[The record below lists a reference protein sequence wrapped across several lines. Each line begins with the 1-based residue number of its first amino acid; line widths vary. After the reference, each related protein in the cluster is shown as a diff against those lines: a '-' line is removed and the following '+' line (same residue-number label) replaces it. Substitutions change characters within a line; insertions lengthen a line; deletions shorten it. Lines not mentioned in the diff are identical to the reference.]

1 MNDGAD
7 GCLVVSMAFM
17 NNDMIDDCW
26 WELSHDLRSKKK
38 KLDVLS
44 TLCHIFLVVT
54 FWGTGQCRA
63 KQIDMEFEI
72 IRLFYDD
79 YH

>member
-38 KLDVLS
+38 KVGCAVHVMPYIFGGYVLGDRAMQS
-44 TLCHIFLVVT
+44 EADRYGIRDYSVV
-54 FWGTGQCRA
+54 
-63 KQIDMEFEI
+63 
-72 IRLFYDD
+72 L
-79 YH
+79 